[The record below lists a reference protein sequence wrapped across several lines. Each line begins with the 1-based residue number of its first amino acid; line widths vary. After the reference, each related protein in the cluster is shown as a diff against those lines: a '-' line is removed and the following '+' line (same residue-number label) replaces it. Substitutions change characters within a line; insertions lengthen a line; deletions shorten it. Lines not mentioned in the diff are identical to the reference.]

1 MVRLS
6 YFEVICGNT
15 EINHFRQRDAQNIT
29 DYKIIFR
36 AASPSSPEVGMGFKI
51 CKELVVIK
59 AGQKDCTA
67 MQDSHRP
74 AIFSPDKC
82 TREFWFGNVR
92 INHPSKPGCP
102 RESFGNIGTL
112 SQKKNKHL
120 QCEKDEQ
127 TSPVKDYVCCMYI

>member
-59 AGQKDCTA
+59 AGQKDCPA
-67 MQDSHRP
+67 MQDSHHP
-74 AIFSPDKC
+74 AIFPPDKC
-82 TREFWFGNVR
+82 KRVFWFGNVG
-92 INHPSKPGCP
+92 INHPRKPSCP
-102 RESFGNIGTL
+102 SHLEHRDSVLE
-112 SQKKNKHL
+112 KNKHL
-120 QCEKDEQ
+120 QCRKDEQ
-127 TSPVKDYVCCMYI
+127 TPVKVYVCCMYI